1 MHASIRLESLSPI
14 CVIFWQQ
21 RSLPLNLKAR
31 VYQATVRAVLLYG
44 SETWT
49 TRVQDLRRLRVFDNR
64 CLRTIAGIGW
74 NERIRN
80 TDVHRLIF
88 GSTMKHSLEGTIRRS
103 QLRWLGHVL
112 RMSDHRLPKRAL
124 FSIPPSEWRKSV
136 GGQRMTWSKE
146 VKQITKGLS
155 TVGSARLP
163 G

>member
-1 MHASIRLESLSPI
+1 
-14 CVIFWQQ
+14 
-21 RSLPLNLKAR
+21 
-31 VYQATVRAVLLYG
+31 
-44 SETWT
+44 
-49 TRVQDLRRLRVFDNR
+49 
-64 CLRTIAGIGW
+64 
-74 NERIRN
+74 
-80 TDVHRLIF
+80 
-88 GSTMKHSLEGTIRRS
+88 MKHSLEGTIRRS

-163 G
+163 GWGPRDPSTGWLQTLGDMASNRNQWRTCCQFLAGMSE